1 MQPGKAPD
9 AAELLS
15 RLHRRF
21 TAVSVLPKDCVFV
34 GGAVRDLLL
43 GRQPRDLDVVTKGA
57 KRVAAEFARRQ
68 RGHVFELGRGDLKS
82 WRVIQDGNEVDFTE
96 LTGEG
101 LSSDL
106 GRRDFTINAIALDP
120 GSKAVVDLYGGLA
133 DLRSSTLRM
142 IANQNLADDPLRI
155 LRGVRLACELRLR
168 IEQITKESMSRNAS
182 MLLEV
187 ASERVRHEL
196 DLMLLSDSPGL
207 GMALLRELSLDGL
220 IFGEALDA
228 DIAGML
234 DSSPPADLTTAYAVL
249 LHNFDDRRIE
259 QFTERWRWSRD
270 ASSLLRNLVSL
281 YRTVRKSGVFELA
294 ELRVVMYHAGEQA
307 SVRLAEMARVLGDA
321 QLATIVPDVLKGLV
335 RPIFEER
342 SLLAGSEI
350 QQLLGTETGPVIG
363 SVKNALIEAQLR
375 GEVGT
380 RAEAVEFVRQR
391 IPVG

>member
-1 MQPGKAPD
+1 
-9 AAELLS
+9 
-15 RLHRRF
+15 
-21 TAVSVLPKDCVFV
+21 VFV

-142 IANQNLADDPLRI
+142 IANQNLSDDPLRI

-220 IFGEALDA
+220 IFGEALHA